1 VTVTHPKWLDQCTY
15 RCTYRRRM
23 KYKRL
28 WEAIELCERP
38 RSWRDFLNSKCARM
52 HRQITPA
59 LLPWS
64 PDLEGKKFRVGI
76 CRKGVC
82 YSSMGQELEAKGLC
96 KLLYSV
102 AEVATLLS
110 CSRGTV
116 YSLIR
121 TGEILAV
128 YPTSKARITATS
140 IVRFVERMET
150 ESRSDRQAQRSLT
163 R

>member
-1 VTVTHPKWLDQCTY
+1 VTVTHSKWFDQCTY
-15 RCTYRRRM
+15 RCTYGRRM
-23 KYKRL
+23 TYKSPF
-28 WEAIELCERP
+28 ETFELSQRP
-38 RSWRDFLNSKCARM
+38 RTWRDILSSKCVRV
-52 HRQITPA
+52 HRRFTPV
-59 LLPWS
+59 LLPWNS
-64 PDLEGKKFRVGI
+64 DLEGKKIHFGI
-76 CRKGVC
+76 CRRGVFSRLC
-82 YSSMGQELEAKGLC
+82 KEFQAKGLS

-128 YPTSKARITATS
+128 YPTSKARITANS
-140 IVRFVERMET
+140 LVRFVERMET
-150 ESRSDRQAQRSLT
+150 ESRSERQTQRSLT